1 MDRPGAE
8 HADHGRRSGFV
19 ETLHEL
25 FRDAV
30 RFGATPDL
38 LERVLGAAM
47 RFVNGTR
54 AFLALVD
61 RETAEMTVACTAGDG
76 WTEEGKR
83 LRLHLAQETNRG
95 ITGHVAIT
103 SQPYV
108 TGDTSRDPYYLPFFS
123 DAISEIAVPVL
134 GMTGHAA
141 GVINVESNVPNAF
154 DSQDCARLVAIA
166 QAASVALG
174 LDGFRA
180 RETALIEIGTSLNTT
195 LETGALMRKVV
206 DEAAEALK
214 YEGCSVFLLDPNT
227 NRLVLRASHRALAE
241 GVGVA
246 SYALGE
252 GITGWVA
259 MHGAPQR
266 LDHPQQDPRWVGRHT
281 EMPAD
286 QIGALLVVPIIS
298 RDRVI
303 GVLRVVRSRSH
314 SPWFSNR
321 FTEADERVL
330 TTIASQLGSALENA
344 ASFQRLVRAE
354 RMAAWGELSAKSAH
368 MIGNRT
374 FALKGDLNELRHLLE
389 TGSREGCAEELE
401 LVASMERGIARLEEI
416 LREFRDFVMAT
427 QITLA
432 DADINQ
438 AIREVV
444 AEFCPRRSAVALEMD
459 LAEDLPPVRCDVA
472 KLKRAFA
479 ELVENAIS
487 FQPQGGGLRV
497 ASRRVPPEER
507 LGARLAPGRA
517 YIEVQFAD
525 SGPGVPEELKSR
537 IFQPFFTSRT
547 KGMGLGLSIVKGIVD
562 AHHGLLREVGGVGE
576 GARFVI
582 ILPVRGR

>member
-1 MDRPGAE
+1 MDLAGAQG
-8 HADHGRRSGFV
+8 ADSGRCSGFV

-25 FRDAV
+25 FADAV
-30 RFGATPDL
+30 RCGATPDVL
-38 LERVLGAAM
+38 QRVLDAAM
-47 RFVNGTR
+47 RSVNGTR
-54 AFLALVD
+54 AFLALVH
-61 RETAEMTVACTAGDG
+61 RETAEMSVAYTAGEG
-76 WTEEGKR
+76 WTEERRR

-95 ITGHVAIT
+95 ITGHVALT
-103 SQPYV
+103 SKPYM
-108 TGDTSRDPYYLPFFS
+108 TGDTASDPYYLAFFE
-123 DAISEIAVPVL
+123 DARSEIAVPVL

-141 GVINVESNVPNAF
+141 GVINVESDAPNAF
-154 DSQDCARLVAIA
+154 TSDDCARLVAIA

-195 LETGALMRKVV
+195 IETDALMRKVV

-214 YEGCSVFLLDPNT
+214 YEGCSVFLLDQET
-227 NRLVLRASHRALAE
+227 NRLVLRASHKALAE
-241 GVGVA
+241 EVGVA

-259 MHGAPQR
+259 EHGTPVRLEDPQK
-266 LDHPQQDPRWVGRHT
+266 DPRWAGLHT

-286 QIGALLVVPIIS
+286 EIGALLAVPIIS

-344 ASFQRLVRAE
+344 ATFKRLVRAE

-374 FALKGDLNELRHLLE
+374 FALKGDLNELRFLLE
-389 TGSREGCAEELE
+389 SGGSADRSGELA
-401 LVASMERGIARLEEI
+401 LIDSMERGIARLEEI

-438 AIREVV
+438 TLREVIG
-444 AEFCPRRSAVALEMD
+444 EFFPRRSSVQLELD
-459 LAEDLPPVRCDVA
+459 LADDLPPVRCDAA
-472 KLKRAFA
+472 KLKRAFS
-479 ELVENAIS
+479 ELVENAVS
-487 FQPQGGGLRV
+487 FQPEGGVLRV
-497 ASRRVPPEER
+497 STRLMAPEEQV
-507 LGARLAPGRA
+507 GARLAPGRS
-517 YIEVQFAD
+517 YVEIEFAD
-525 SGPGVPEELKSR
+525 AGPGVSEELKNR
-537 IFQPFFTSRT
+537 IFLPFFTSRT

-562 AHHGLLREVGGVGE
+562 AHHGLLREVGEPGK

-582 ILPVRGR
+582 ILPVRG